1 MKTLRKYQT
10 RMISSTI
17 QLIESHPLPLQSKP
31 NATAPNQGSGCQA
44 NNPLF
49 ARELWW
55 RALVAKEERAWLVIY
70 HEHSKLVRTWVK
82 GQLRFPVDVPT
93 QQTLVDDA
101 FLKMAGTFTRHPEK
115 FADYPNLAALLG
127 LLRCC
132 AQRVVQD
139 YVSALPRELP
149 LVAWE
154 EVHEP
159 AAPPAPEHSEIWPV
173 LSGLLID
180 EKEWLVVTQLLLEA
194 VKPRQLYQE
203 QPGRFQDVNEINTI
217 RERVKARLQRNQAFH
232 RHLQHRIGE

>member
-1 MKTLRKYQT
+1 
-10 RMISSTI
+10 MISTAL
-17 QLIESHPLPLQSKP
+17 QAVPTLPLSSLRQY
-31 NATAPNQGSGCQA
+31 NTADYT
-44 NNPLF
+44 NNNKEKTNTTYT
-49 ARELWW
+49 AHELWQ
-55 RALVAKEERAWLVIY
+55 RALVAKEERAWQVIY
-70 HEHSKLVRTWVK
+70 HEYSKLVRTWVK
-82 GQLRFPVDVPT
+82 VQLRFPVDAST